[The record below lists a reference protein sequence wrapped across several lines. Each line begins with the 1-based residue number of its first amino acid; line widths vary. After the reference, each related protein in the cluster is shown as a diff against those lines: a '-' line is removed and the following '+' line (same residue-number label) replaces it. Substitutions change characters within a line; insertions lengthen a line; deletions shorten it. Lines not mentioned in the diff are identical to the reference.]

1 MFLIRIEQLLFTTI
15 FICATILL
23 FNIIKVKS
31 NDVAYQQPSTY
42 LSPAKESYYDGP
54 NEHEANLL
62 KCLKELG
69 EVKKKSGEDYK
80 YSSTKKPNYK
90 RKEYISEEID
100 SYERDFPANY
110 EPAFPYEKLKISD
123 VIYPLKHK
131 KKNNYYPERKNDYT
145 TKTSYPKPETTYKE
159 EKPENNYENNNG
171 YEENENNYNNKYPH
185 ENSQENY
192 NNQKYEEKHSYE
204 HYNNEHKSEE
214 NNYKEEDY
222 QHKEEHLV
230 DPFATTNYT
239 CPTSSPAQQTV
250 QLPPN
255 LTPLLPS
262 NLFQGG
268 MEEPILIPA
277 QPQSPEPQE
286 KQPEPLPPNQA
297 PPKEAP
303 KPDTAIQPKI
313 PTKINS
319 RLNTQ
324 PFIGTTDCRLKPVE
338 NCSSRATC
346 EKTGKSIDCSIPP
359 HKQSMIFDA
368 ASQNCRHID
377 SIPEC
382 TREIFCINK
391 SPNWYLIGGNCTRIS
406 YSCGLDKNVNRKLCD
421 NINELINPAKLN
433 ECIDKREIPG
443 C

>member
-69 EVKKKSGEDYK
+69 EVKKKSGEDYQ
-80 YSSTKKPNYK
+80 YSSTKKPKYYK
-90 RKEYISEEID
+90 KEYISEEID

-123 VIYPLKHK
+123 VIYPLKYK
-131 KKNNYYPERKNDYT
+131 KKNYYPEKKNDYT
-145 TKTSYPKPETTYKE
+145 TKTSYPKPETSYKE

-192 NNQKYEEKHSYE
+192 NNQKSEEKHSYE

-214 NNYKEEDY
+214 NNYKED
-222 QHKEEHLV
+222 EEHFE
-230 DPFATTNYT
+230 DPFDHHLDQQ
-239 CPTSSPAQQTV
+239 PIIPAQPPPDQQIV

-255 LTPLLPS
+255 LAPLLPS

-277 QPQSPEPQE
+277 QPHSPEPQE
-286 KQPEPLPPNQA
+286 KQPAPIPPNQE

-303 KPDTAIQPKI
+303 KPDTALKPKV
-313 PTKINS
+313 PTKS

-382 TREIFCINK
+382 TRGK
-391 SPNWYLIGGNCTRIS
+391 
-406 YSCGLDKNVNRKLCD
+406 
-421 NINELINPAKLN
+421 
-433 ECIDKREIPG
+433 KR
-443 C
+443 